1 MTPRRSFLRTSG
13 LGLAAAAMT
22 TGIRPALAAQ
32 DDAEPTFRKAIK
44 IGMAPRNLPLVERF
58 KLIKE
63 CGFDGVDMDSPNDLP
78 LDEVLRAREE
88 SGLIIHG
95 CVCSTHWASPL
106 SHPDPEV
113 RAKTVAGMTT
123 AIDDCKA
130 YGGTTVLLVP
140 AVVNESIGYAEAY
153 ERSQAEI
160 RSLLPKAEETGITIA
175 FENVWNNFLLSPL
188 EFARYIDEFESDK
201 IGAYFDIGNVIRY
214 GWAEQWVRALGDRI
228 VKLDV
233 KEYSR
238 DIMMNEGLGKGFN
251 VPLGEGSVDWP
262 AVTEALHAIGYQGWA
277 TAELRG
283 GDAEY
288 LKDVANR
295 MDRCFGMA

>member
-1 MTPRRSFLRTSG
+1 MTPRRSFLRNSG
-13 LGLAAAAMT
+13 LGIAAALAS
-22 TGIRPALAAQ
+22 GIRPSSAAQ
-32 DDAEPTFRKAIK
+32 ESAEPRIRKAIK

-58 KLIKE
+58 KLIKA
-63 CGFDGVDMDSPNDLP
+63 CGFDGVDMDSPNDLS
-78 LDEVLRAREE
+78 LDEVLRAKEE

-113 RAKTVAGMTT
+113 RAKTVDGMTI
-123 AIDDCKA
+123 ALEDCKA

-153 ERSQAEI
+153 ERSQAEV

-188 EFARYIDEFESDK
+188 EFARYIDEFDSK
-201 IGAYFDIGNVIRY
+201 HVGAYFDIGNVVRY
-214 GWAEQWVRALGDRI
+214 GWPEQWVRILGDRI

-262 AVTEALHAIGYQGWA
+262 AVTQALEEIGYRGWG

-283 GDAEY
+283 GDADY
-288 LKDVANR
+288 LKDVAER
-295 MDRCFGMA
+295 MDRCFGQA

>member
-1 MTPRRSFLRTSG
+1 MTHRRSFLRASG
-13 LGLAAAAMT
+13 LGLAASLT
-22 TGIRPALAAQ
+22 TGLRPAAAVQ
-32 DDAEPTFRKAIK
+32 GSEEPSIRKAIK
-44 IGMAPRNLPLVERF
+44 IGMAPRDLPLVERF
-58 KLIKE
+58 KLIKA

-78 LDEVLRAREE
+78 LDEVLRAKEE

-123 AIDDCKA
+123 ALEDCKA

-140 AVVNESIGYAEAY
+140 AVVSESIGYDEAY

-160 RSLLPKAEETGITIA
+160 RSLLPKAEELDLTIA

-188 EFARYIDEFESDK
+188 EFARYIDEFESEHV
-201 IGAYFDIGNVIRY
+201 GAYFDIGNIIRY
-214 GWAEQWVRALGDRI
+214 GWPEQWIRVLGDRI
-228 VKLDV
+228 SKLDV

-238 DIMMNEGLGKGFN
+238 DVMMDEGLGKGFN

-262 AVTEALHAIGYQGWA
+262 AVTQALEETGYRGWA
-277 TAELRG
+277 TAEVRG

-288 LKDVANR
+288 LRDLSGR